1 MHYIADYLK
10 RVVKKST
17 GLTLVEYGQLFR
29 LQEAAALLIESD
41 LSIYNVMSKSG
52 FSNRSY
58 FNKIFLRRGCGGFF
72 FADLNKFILQYL

>member
-1 MHYIADYLK
+1 MNYNADYLN

-41 LSIYNVMSKSG
+41 LSIYNIMSKSV

-58 FNKIFLRRGCGGFF
+58 FNKIFLG
-72 FADLNKFILQYL
+72 KFGMLPNEYRKKHKSSE